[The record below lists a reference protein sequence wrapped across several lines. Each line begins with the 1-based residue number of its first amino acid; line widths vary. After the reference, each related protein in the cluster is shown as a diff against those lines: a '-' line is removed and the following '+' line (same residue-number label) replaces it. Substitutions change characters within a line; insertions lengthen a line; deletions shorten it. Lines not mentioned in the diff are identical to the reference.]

1 MDIRFVSSDRFLLR
15 APVLPRLRLRP
26 TGSSAAEGVRER
38 AGSPVV
44 REAVAVASPALSEA
58 VDKVLAGHE
67 LSESASRRLRG
78 ALTRYELR
86 MAGRPTPFGLL
97 AGVAV
102 GGFADR
108 AEARLGG
115 SHRRHV
121 HPDHAWL
128 ETWADE
134 LEADA
139 EVLVL

>member
-1 MDIRFVSSDRFLLR
+1 MDTRFVSSDRFLLR
-15 APVLPRLRLRP
+15 APLLPRLRMRSL
-26 TGSSAAEGVRER
+26 TADGEHVV
-38 AGSPVV
+38 SPLV

-58 VDKVLAGHE
+58 VDKVLAGQE
-67 LSESASRRLRG
+67 PASRRLRS
-78 ALTRYELR
+78 ALARYELR

-108 AEARLGG
+108 TEAKLGG

-128 ETWADE
+128 DNWAAE
-134 LEADA
+134 LEADS